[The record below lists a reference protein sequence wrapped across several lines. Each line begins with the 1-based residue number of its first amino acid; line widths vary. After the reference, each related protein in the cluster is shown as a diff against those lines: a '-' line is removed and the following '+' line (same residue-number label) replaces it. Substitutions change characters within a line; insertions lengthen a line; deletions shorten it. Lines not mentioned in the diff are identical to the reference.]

1 MGFDDIKNK
10 IPSGLEKLF
19 AGIEAFIDKYYTEAG
34 DSATFEDSC
43 ITSRETG
50 VCDEEDFDTSESS
63 EDEVFGKIHS
73 GKTPSKKL
81 RLRRADKSSLK
92 ESKKIWSDAPTS
104 GALGSA
110 ASFTGMHAASAMS
123 ASATPVAPLAAPSKL
138 SPRALDSLMAQVS
151 ETWSESLLRMID
163 EKGYTDTEVYKRA
176 GIDRKLFSKIRSNP
190 SYQPKKI
197 TAIAL
202 ALALNLSLDE
212 TKDFLGRAGYALSPS
227 SKFDLIVRYFIENE
241 VFDIYTINLA
251 LYAHDQQLIGE

>member
-10 IPSGLEKLF
+10 IPAGLEKLF

-43 ITSRETG
+43 ITSPETE
-50 VCDEEDFDTSESS
+50 VCDEEDFDT
-63 EDEVFGKIHS
+63 
-73 GKTPSKKL
+73 
-81 RLRRADKSSLK
+81 SSLK
-92 ESKKIWSDAPTS
+92 ESKKIWSDAPAS

-110 ASFTGMHAASAMS
+110 ASFTGMHA